1 MVEQYSAPSW
11 SIILST
17 AFLVVPLAYLLG
29 SIPTGLLLA
38 KAFGGVDIRA
48 TGSGN
53 IGATNVY
60 RTLGRKVGLMTLLGD
75 CLKGLLPVLA
85 VKFAGMGDVWI
96 AVAGTAAFL
105 GHVYTI
111 FLGFKGGKG
120 VATALGVFL
129 AAAPLSVL
137 PTLLVFAF
145 TLWKWRFVSLAS
157 IIAAAVI
164 PLFVALNHGTPAT
177 IAMTAFIA
185 LMVIFKHR
193 ENISRLRSGSENRF
207 KA

>member
-1 MVEQYSAPSW
+1 MNSSWTQYGLLIA
-11 SIILST
+11 
-17 AFLVVPLAYLLG
+17 AYLVG

-38 KAFGGVDIRA
+38 KAAGVDIRS

-60 RTLGRKVGLMTLLGD
+60 RTLGRSVGVLTLVGD
-75 CLKGLLPVLA
+75 CLKGLLPVLLA
-85 VKFAGMGDVWI
+85 RYLQLPDLWI
-96 AVAGTAAFL
+96 AAIGLAAFL

-129 AAAPLSVL
+129 GVAPIAVGIATILFVAI
-137 PTLLVFAF
+137 VF
-145 TLWKWRFVSLAS
+145 WSRFVSLGS
-157 IIAAAVI
+157 ICAAAVM
-164 PLFVALNHGTPAT
+164 PLLVALFDRRVPMVL
-177 IAMTAFIA
+177 MTVIVAA
-185 LMVIFKHR
+185 LVVWKHR
-193 ENISRLRSGSENRF
+193 ENITRLREGTENRF

>member
-1 MVEQYSAPSW
+1 MLNT
-11 SIILST
+11 ILLIVGS
-17 AFLVVPLAYLLG
+17 YLLG

-38 KAFGGVDIRA
+38 KAAGVDIRT

-60 RTLGRKVGLMTLLGD
+60 RTMGRTVGILTLVGD
-75 CLKGLLPVLA
+75 CLKGLIPVLVA
-85 VKFAGMGDVWI
+85 QRLELGDAMI
-96 AVAGTAAFL
+96 ASVGTAAFL

-129 AAAPLSVL
+129 GVSPTGVGIAVVIFIAVVAAFRYISLGSITAAAAL
-137 PTLLVFAF
+137 PFIITALDLRPPIITMTAVIALLVI
-145 TLWKWRFVSLAS
+145 W
-157 IIAAAVI
+157 
-164 PLFVALNHGTPAT
+164 
-177 IAMTAFIA
+177 
-185 LMVIFKHR
+185 KHR
-193 ENISRLRSGSENRF
+193 ENITRLREGTESKF